1 MNADYHTYFC
11 QLQSYL
17 EFQDKRI
24 KDLEAAVHTLSTELR
39 QLKEKPAVNVE
50 RIEYRFDQL
59 KVERLDG
66 TLNIGLNPQELQN
79 IDEFAVNSEPVHIP
93 YVFPQRDQV
102 IEHICRTLQTY
113 MNTELAENLARAG
126 ADSPSI
132 DPSYLNFIKEDIS
145 SQLPQKI
152 IYYLDSV
159 PVNERTPEE
168 LSVQIENI
176 TEKLKVDLSQ
186 AFFTFLN
193 SAPKQQ

>member
-1 MNADYHTYFC
+1 MNADFHTYFS

-24 KDLEAAVHTLSTELR
+24 KDLEAAVHTLSAELR
-39 QLKEKPAVNVE
+39 QLKEKPPVNVE

-79 IDEFAVNSEPVHIP
+79 IDEFAVNDAPVHSP
-93 YVFPQRDQV
+93 YVFPELDQV
-102 IEHICRTLQTY
+102 TGHICSTLQSY

-126 ADSPSI
+126 ADSRSI
-132 DPSYLNFIKEDIS
+132 DPSYLNFIKDDIS

-152 IYYLDSV
+152 SYYLDSI
-159 PVNERTPEE
+159 PVHERTPDQ
-168 LSVQIENI
+168 LSAQIETI
-176 TEKLKVDLSQ
+176 IEKLKVDLSQ
-186 AFFTFLN
+186 AFFKFVNT
-193 SAPKQQ
+193 APKQQ